1 MTPGPLDGK
10 HGLPHPPLQKGGEGC
25 KVKSR
30 SSPITSI
37 WARARGILTR
47 LHPLGMLHNSTKGHS
62 PTEAMGKTL

>member
-30 SSPITSI
+30 SSPDH
-37 WARARGILTR
+37 
-47 LHPLGMLHNSTKGHS
+47 LHLGQGSGDPHAATPSGHVAQLHEGSFPHRSNG
-62 PTEAMGKTL
+62 